1 MSISINMFM
10 LAGRNWLKNHYAKSF
25 NEFSSCCGECWCCHR
40 KKAILYEFEKKGF
53 ETFNSN
59 VNCWKVYNFLNLF
72 EIFPC
77 IELTDS
83 LKKLF
88 FL

>member
-59 VNCWKVYNFLNLF
+59 VNCWKIYNFLNLF

-77 IELTDS
+77 IEPTDS
-83 LKKLF
+83 
-88 FL
+88 